1 MVTLAAAAPI
11 VAGTHKVALESNAF
25 FVTIEYFATFFCGMV
40 GGMAA
45 VRKGYDLFAILTAS
59 YMTGLGGGIIRDICL
74 GALPPV
80 GISDCGFVFTA
91 IASGIAVAIFHPEV
105 EKHEWMVTMFDALAL
120 GMFAVNG
127 AGKAL
132 TLNMSGM
139 TAVFLG
145 MITAVGGGIIRA
157 VLLNETPMVI
167 ADRHWYA
174 FPAAFGA
181 VSTVIVWKC
190 LKAGLIS
197 FHAEI
202 ILDSLIVILIVI
214 MRMVSIELD
223 LRMPG
228 ALRRTKAMSL
238 SAPIKKIM
246 PGKRSRSALRRRQE
260 IIDAKAKRKPHSQ
273 QKI

>member
-1 MVTLAAAAPI
+1 MITLAAAAAPI
-11 VAGTHKVALESNAF
+11 VAGTHKVALESNSF
-25 FVTIEYFATFFCGMV
+25 FVIIEYFATFFCGMV

-80 GISDCGFVFTA
+80 GISDRGFVFVA

-132 TLNMSGM
+132 TLNMGGM

-157 VLLNETPMVI
+157 VLLNEIPMVI
-167 ADRHWYA
+167 GDRHWYA
-174 FPAAFGA
+174 LPAAFGA

-197 FHAEI
+197 FQAEI
-202 ILDSLIVILIVI
+202 ILDCLIVLLIVT

-228 ALRRTKAMSL
+228 AMRRTKAVSITG
-238 SAPIKKIM
+238 SIKKIM
-246 PGKRSRSALRRRQE
+246 PKKRSRSALRRRQE
-260 IIDAKAKRKPHSQ
+260 MADTKPKRKGRKSL
-273 QKI
+273 